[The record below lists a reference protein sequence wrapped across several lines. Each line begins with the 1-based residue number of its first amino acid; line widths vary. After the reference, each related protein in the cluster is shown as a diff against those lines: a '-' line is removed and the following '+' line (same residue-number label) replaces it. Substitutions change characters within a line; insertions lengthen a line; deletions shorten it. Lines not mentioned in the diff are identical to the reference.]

1 VTRKRTHSILTH
13 TALIIVVFILLS
25 PVLIAITKSTQ
36 TRAQIYHFPPVLGFG
51 SSMVQN
57 YTAAWTDFH
66 LGMYM
71 KNSFIIAIVV
81 TAAKTILSMFTGLAL
96 VYFDFPLKNYIF
108 YFILFTLMMPTQIL
122 VISLF
127 NLVSN
132 FGLGN
137 TYAAL
142 TMPFLAS
149 ATGVF
154 LFRQHFSSISPNL
167 ADAARVDGAGP
178 IRFMWS
184 VLIPMSWNTIS
195 ALALIQFI
203 YMWNQYLWPLIIIR
217 QNARQVIQVG
227 LRSMLAQQ
235 DVTNWG
241 VVMAGAVLAMLPPLL
256 LFLVLHEQF
265 TKGFVLGKEK

>member
-1 VTRKRTHSILTH
+1 MKRSRSKSILIH
-13 TALIIVVFILLS
+13 AALIIVVFLLLS
-25 PVLIAITKSTQ
+25 PVLIAITRSTQ

-51 SSMVQN
+51 SSMIQN
-57 YTAAWTDFH
+57 YTTAWNEFH

-71 KNSFIIAIVV
+71 KNSLIIATVV
-81 TAAKTILSMFTGLAL
+81 TVAKTVLSMLAGMAI
-96 VYFDFPLKNYIF
+96 VYFDFPLKNAIF
-108 YFILFTLMMPTQIL
+108 YFILLTLMMPTQIL
-122 VISLF
+122 VIALF

-142 TMPFLAS
+142 AMPFLAS
-149 ATGVF
+149 ATSVF
-154 LFRQHFSSISPNL
+154 LFRQHFSSISPHL

-184 VLIPMSWNTIS
+184 VLIPMSWNVIA
-195 ALALIQFI
+195 ALVLIHFI
-203 YMWNQYLWPLIIIR
+203 YTWNQYLWPLIIIR
-217 QNARQVIQVG
+217 QNARQMIQVG
-227 LRSMLAQQ
+227 LRTMIEPQ
-235 DVTNWG
+235 TIINWG

-256 LFLVLHEQF
+256 LFFLLQQRF